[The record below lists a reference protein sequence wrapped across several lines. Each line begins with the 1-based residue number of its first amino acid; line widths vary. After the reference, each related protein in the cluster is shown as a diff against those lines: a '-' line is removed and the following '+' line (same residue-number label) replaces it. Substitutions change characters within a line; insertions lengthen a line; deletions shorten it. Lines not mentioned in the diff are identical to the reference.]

1 MLTILQGEPSVETAA
16 TVKDGII
23 RLEDASTMAI
33 AGVDVIE

>member
-1 MLTILQGEPSVETAA
+1 MLTILQGEPSVTTNAM
-16 TVKDGII
+16 KDGII